1 MDGEII
7 YRPSEYVDFELTGR
21 VFSPDELT
29 LASFVAGTLRL
40 NSIKLL
46 FLLFRQQ
53 EVQKK
58 MKAMLHVTKKIIL
71 RCRVGTGVVGEDV
84 GSAYRKKENPK
95 TIAGEGSFLLNKKK
109 QDILSGNIILMS
121 GKFVLGK

>member
-58 MKAMLHVTKKIIL
+58 M
-71 RCRVGTGVVGEDV
+71 
-84 GSAYRKKENPK
+84 
-95 TIAGEGSFLLNKKK
+95 
-109 QDILSGNIILMS
+109 
-121 GKFVLGK
+121 